1 MIGSTRSIKARSA
14 EQPSQCSSLVER
26 SNGLNVWNDLN
37 RSGRLGYVMFDLTL
51 NIEALN
57 FEQVSLRMA
66 DRILNH
72 LCDYALK
79 LSYRDLPQ
87 EVIRRTK
94 HIVMDT
100 VGCALGGAQSPPA
113 KIARAAASEITSAIP
128 STVLISGQKTSPDL
142 AAFAN
147 GVMIR
152 YLDFNDTYAG
162 SPTCHPSDLL
172 APVLAVVDARNGNG
186 KDVILGTVLGYEV
199 LCGLIDAGSK
209 ERGRSWDQST
219 YGVIAAAVVAA
230 KLFGHTKEQMANAI
244 SLAVSSH
251 ISLEQIRRGQISHW
265 KGCALANASRNAVFC
280 AMLAAKGMTG
290 PEEVFEG
297 KAGFLNSTGIRFEIR
312 PFADSADTYRIMKAR
327 LKAFPSGYFSQSA
340 IEAILR
346 LAIPNPRSRRHQ
358 RDSPADFSRRV
369 RGHGFRRSELA
380 AGNQGERRSQSALRD
395 GRCADGRQSWRFAI
409 MSEMYYKRSDV
420 RALMQKIKVRIGE
433 EPVAAWPDL
442 PLNIV
447 DVEMKSGKVLST
459 KVAYHLGHFKRFMTD
474 EEQERKFRPLA
485 EPLLP
490 KRQIDDL
497 LACLRRLD
505 EVEQISELISL
516 TVAPNLP
523 P

>member
-1 MIGSTRSIKARSA
+1 
-14 EQPSQCSSLVER
+14 
-26 SNGLNVWNDLN
+26 
-37 RSGRLGYVMFDLTL
+37 
-51 NIEALN
+51 
-57 FEQVSLRMA
+57 MA

-79 LSYRDLPQ
+79 LSYRALRQ
-87 EVIRRTK
+87 EVIQRTK
-94 HIVMDT
+94 QIALDT
-100 VGCALGGAQSPPA
+100 VGCALGVPDTPPA

-152 YLDFNDTYAG
+152 YLDFNDTYTG
-162 SPTCHPSDLL
+162 SITCHPSDLL

-199 LCGLIDAGSK
+199 LCGLIDAGSE

-219 YGVIAAAVVAA
+219 YGVIAAAAVAA
-230 KLFGHTKEQMANAI
+230 KLFSLTKEQMANAI

-251 ISLEQIRRGQISHW
+251 ISLGQVRRGQISHW

-290 PEEVFEG
+290 PEEAFEG

-312 PFADSADTYRIMKAR
+312 PFAESTDTYRIMKAR

-340 IEAILR
+340 IEAILS
-346 LAIPNPRSRRHQ
+346 L
-358 RDSPADFSRRV
+358 
-369 RGHGFRRSELA
+369 
-380 AGNQGERRSQSALRD
+380 RSQIPDLDDIKEIRLQTFPAGYEVMGSGEANWRPETRESADHSLPFVMAVALMEGNLEIRHYE
-395 GRCADGRQSWRFAI
+395 Q
-409 MSEMYYKRSDV
+409 MYYKRSDV

-447 DVEMKSGKVLST
+447 DVEMKSGEVFST
-459 KVAYHLGHFKRFMTD
+459 KVAYHLGHFKRWMTD
-474 EEQERKFRPLA
+474 EELERKFLPLA
-485 EPLLP
+485 ERLLP
-490 KRQIDDL
+490 KKQINDL
-497 LACLRRLD
+497 LVCLRRLD
-505 EVEQISELISL
+505 EVEQIRELISL
-516 TVAPNLP
+516 TVAQKLST
-523 P
+523 

>member
-1 MIGSTRSIKARSA
+1 M
-14 EQPSQCSSLVER
+14 P
-26 SNGLNVWNDLN
+26 
-37 RSGRLGYVMFDLTL
+37 
-51 NIEALN
+51 
-57 FEQVSLRMA
+57 

-79 LSYRDLPQ
+79 LSYRDLPE

-94 HIVMDT
+94 QIVLDT
-100 VGCALGGAQSPPA
+100 VGCALGGAESPPA
-113 KIARAAASEITSAIP
+113 KIARTAASEITSAHP

-186 KDVILGTVLGYEV
+186 KDVVLGMVLGYEIF
-199 LCGLIDAGSK
+199 CGLIDAGAK
-209 ERGRSWDQST
+209 EPGRAWDQST

-230 KLFGHTKEQMANAI
+230 KLFSHTREQMANAI
-244 SLAVSSH
+244 SLALTSH
-251 ISLEQIRRGQISHW
+251 ISLEQVRRGQISHW

-297 KAGFLNSTGIRFEIR
+297 KAGFFNSTGIRFEIR
-312 PFADSADTYRIMKAR
+312 PFADSSDEFRIMKAR
-327 LKAFPSGYFSQSA
+327 LKAFPAGYFSQSA
-340 IEAILR
+340 IEAILHLRTQIPDLEAVKEIR
-346 LAIPNPRSRRHQ
+346 LQTFPAGYEVMGSGEANWQPETRESADHSLPFVMAVGLMEGAVEIRHYDQ
-358 RDSPADFSRRV
+358 
-369 RGHGFRRSELA
+369 
-380 AGNQGERRSQSALRD
+380 
-395 GRCADGRQSWRFAI
+395 
-409 MSEMYYKRSDV
+409 MYYKRSEV

-433 EPVAAWPDL
+433 EPVAAWPEV
-442 PLNIV
+442 PLSIV
-447 DVEMKSGKVLST
+447 EVELRSGKVLST
-459 KVAYHLGHFKRFMTD
+459 KVAYHLGHFKRLMTD

-490 KRQIDDL
+490 KKQIDDL

-505 EVEQISELISL
+505 EVERISELMSL
-516 TVAPNLP
+516 TVASTLSA
-523 P
+523 

>member
-1 MIGSTRSIKARSA
+1 M
-14 EQPSQCSSLVER
+14 P
-26 SNGLNVWNDLN
+26 
-37 RSGRLGYVMFDLTL
+37 
-51 NIEALN
+51 
-57 FEQVSLRMA
+57 

-128 STVLISGQKTSPDL
+128 STVLISGQKTSSDL

-172 APVLAVVDARNGNG
+172 APVLAVVDARNGSG

-199 LCGLIDAGSK
+199 LCGLIDAGAK

-230 KLFGHTKEQMANAI
+230 KLFGHTKEQMTNAI

-290 PEEVFEG
+290 PEEAFEG
-297 KAGFLNSTGIRFEIR
+297 KAGFLTSTGIRFEIR
-312 PFADSADTYRIMKAR
+312 PFADSAESYRIMKAR

-340 IEAILR
+340 IEAVLN
-346 LAIPNPRSRRHQ
+346 L
-358 RDSPADFSRRV
+358 
-369 RGHGFRRSELA
+369 
-380 AGNQGERRSQSALRD
+380 RSQIPDLDDVEEIRLQTFPAGYEVMGSGEANWQPETRESADHSLPFVMAVALMEGNLEIRHYE
-395 GRCADGRQSWRFAI
+395 
-409 MSEMYYKRSDV
+409 EMYYKRSDV

-433 EPVAAWPDL
+433 EPVAAWPEV

-474 EEQERKFRPLA
+474 AEQEHKFRPLA

-490 KRQIDDL
+490 EGQLNDL

-516 TVAPNLP
+516 TVAPKLP
-523 P
+523 T

>member
-1 MIGSTRSIKARSA
+1 
-14 EQPSQCSSLVER
+14 
-26 SNGLNVWNDLN
+26 
-37 RSGRLGYVMFDLTL
+37 
-51 NIEALN
+51 
-57 FEQVSLRMA
+57 MA

-87 EVIRRTK
+87 EVIQRTK
-94 HIVMDT
+94 QIVLDT
-100 VGCALGGAQSPPA
+100 VGCALGGAESPPA

-186 KDVILGTVLGYEV
+186 KDAILGTVLGYEV
-199 LCGLIDAGSK
+199 LCGLIDAGAK

-290 PEEVFEG
+290 PEEAFEG
-297 KAGFLNSTGIRFEIR
+297 KAGFLNSTGIRFEIS
-312 PFADSADTYRIMKAR
+312 PFADSADAYHIMKAR

-340 IEAILR
+340 IEAILS
-346 LAIPNPRSRRHQ
+346 L
-358 RDSPADFSRRV
+358 
-369 RGHGFRRSELA
+369 
-380 AGNQGERRSQSALRD
+380 RSQIPDLDDIKEIRLQTFPAGYEVMGSGEANWRPETRESADHSLPFVMAVALMEGNLEIRHYE
-395 GRCADGRQSWRFAI
+395 Q
-409 MSEMYYKRSDV
+409 MYYKRSDV

-433 EPVAAWPDL
+433 EPVAAWPEV

-447 DVEMKSGKVLST
+447 DVETKSGKVLST

-474 EEQERKFRPLA
+474 EEQERKFLPLA

-490 KRQIDDL
+490 KGQINDL

-516 TVAPNLP
+516 TVAQKLST
-523 P
+523 

>member
-1 MIGSTRSIKARSA
+1 M
-14 EQPSQCSSLVER
+14 P
-26 SNGLNVWNDLN
+26 
-37 RSGRLGYVMFDLTL
+37 
-51 NIEALN
+51 
-57 FEQVSLRMA
+57 

-87 EVIRRTK
+87 EVIGRTK

-100 VGCALGGAQSPPA
+100 VGCALGGAESPPA
-113 KIARAAASEITSAIP
+113 KIARAAASEITSAVP
-128 STVLISGQKTSPDL
+128 STVLISGRKTSPDL

-172 APVLAVVDARNGNG
+172 APVLAVVDATNGSG
-186 KDVILGTVLGYEV
+186 KDAILGTVLGYEV

-219 YGVIAAAVVAA
+219 YGVIAASVVAA

-290 PEEVFEG
+290 PEEAFEG

-312 PFADSADTYRIMKAR
+312 PFGDSAESYRIMKAR

-340 IEAILR
+340 IEAILN
-346 LAIPNPRSRRHQ
+346 L
-358 RDSPADFSRRV
+358 
-369 RGHGFRRSELA
+369 
-380 AGNQGERRSQSALRD
+380 RSQIPDLDDIKEIRLQTFPAGYEVMGSGEANWKPETRESADHSLP
-395 GRCADGRQSWRFAI
+395 FV
-409 MSEMYYKRSDV
+409 MSIALMEGNLEIRHYEQMYYKRSDV

-433 EPVAAWPDL
+433 EPVAVWPEV

-447 DVEMKSGKVLST
+447 DVEMESGKVLST

-474 EEQERKFRPLA
+474 DEQERKFRPLA

-505 EVEQISELISL
+505 EVERISELISL
-516 TVAPNLP
+516 TLAPNLSR
-523 P
+523 

>member
-1 MIGSTRSIKARSA
+1 
-14 EQPSQCSSLVER
+14 
-26 SNGLNVWNDLN
+26 
-37 RSGRLGYVMFDLTL
+37 
-51 NIEALN
+51 
-57 FEQVSLRMA
+57 MA

-128 STVLISGQKTSPDL
+128 STVLISGQRTSPDL

-152 YLDFNDTYAG
+152 YLDFNDTYTG
-162 SPTCHPSDLL
+162 SITCHPSDLL
-172 APVLAVVDARNGNG
+172 APVLAVVDAKNGNG

-199 LCGLIDAGSK
+199 LCGLIDAGSE

-230 KLFGHTKEQMANAI
+230 KLFSLTKEQMANAI

-251 ISLEQIRRGQISHW
+251 ISLGQVRRGQISHW

-297 KAGFLNSTGIRFEIR
+297 KAGFLSSTGIRFELR
-312 PFADSADTYRIMKAR
+312 PFADSAETYRIMKAR

-340 IEAILR
+340 IEAILS
-346 LAIPNPRSRRHQ
+346 L
-358 RDSPADFSRRV
+358 
-369 RGHGFRRSELA
+369 
-380 AGNQGERRSQSALRD
+380 RSQIPDLDDIKEIRLQTFPAGYEVMGSGEANWQPETRESADHSLPFVMAVALMEGIVETRHYD
-395 GRCADGRQSWRFAI
+395 
-409 MSEMYYKRSDV
+409 EMYYKRSDV

-433 EPVAAWPDL
+433 EPVAAWPEV

-447 DVEMKSGKVLST
+447 DVEMKSEKVLST
-459 KVAYHLGHFKRFMTD
+459 KVAYHLGHFKRWMTD

-490 KRQIDDL
+490 GSQIDDL

-505 EVEQISELISL
+505 EVEQINELISL
-516 TVAPNLP
+516 TLAPNLGA
-523 P
+523 

>member
-1 MIGSTRSIKARSA
+1 
-14 EQPSQCSSLVER
+14 
-26 SNGLNVWNDLN
+26 
-37 RSGRLGYVMFDLTL
+37 
-51 NIEALN
+51 
-57 FEQVSLRMA
+57 MA

-100 VGCALGGAQSPPA
+100 VGCALGGAESPPA
-113 KIARAAASEITSAIP
+113 KIARAAASEITSASP

-172 APVLAVVDARNGNG
+172 APVLAVVDARNGSG
-186 KDVILGTVLGYEV
+186 RDVILGTVLGYEV
-199 LCGLIDAGSK
+199 LCGLIDAGAK
-209 ERGRSWDQST
+209 ERGHSWDQST
-219 YGVIAAAVVAA
+219 YGVIAAAVLAA

-340 IEAILR
+340 IEAILNLRPQIPDLDDVKEIR
-346 LAIPNPRSRRHQ
+346 LQTFPAGYEVMGSGEANWQPETRESADHSLPFVMAVALMEGIVETRHY
-358 RDSPADFSRRV
+358 D
-369 RGHGFRRSELA
+369 EL
-380 AGNQGERRSQSALRD
+380 
-395 GRCADGRQSWRFAI
+395 
-409 MSEMYYKRSDV
+409 YYKRSDV
-420 RALMQKIKVRIGE
+420 RALMQKIKVRIGD
-433 EPVAAWPDL
+433 EPVAAWPEL

-447 DVEMKSGKVLST
+447 DVETKSGKVLST

-490 KRQIDDL
+490 GRQIDDL

-505 EVEQISELISL
+505 EVDEISELISL

-523 P
+523 T

>member
-1 MIGSTRSIKARSA
+1 
-14 EQPSQCSSLVER
+14 
-26 SNGLNVWNDLN
+26 
-37 RSGRLGYVMFDLTL
+37 
-51 NIEALN
+51 
-57 FEQVSLRMA
+57 MA

-87 EVIRRTK
+87 EVIGRTK

-100 VGCALGGAQSPPA
+100 VGCALGGAESPPA
-113 KIARAAASEITSAIP
+113 KIARAAASEIMSVVP
-128 STVLISGQKTSPDL
+128 STVLVSGQKTSPDL

-172 APVLAVVDARNGNG
+172 APVLAVVDAKNGNG
-186 KDVILGTVLGYEV
+186 KDAILGTVLGYEV
-199 LCGLIDAGSK
+199 LCGLIDAGAK

-219 YGVIAAAVVAA
+219 YGVIAAAAVAA

-290 PEEVFEG
+290 PEEAFEG
-297 KAGFLNSTGIRFEIR
+297 KAGFLNSTGIHFEIR
-312 PFADSADTYRIMKAR
+312 PFGDSAESYCIMKAR

-340 IEAILR
+340 IEAILN
-346 LAIPNPRSRRHQ
+346 L
-358 RDSPADFSRRV
+358 
-369 RGHGFRRSELA
+369 
-380 AGNQGERRSQSALRD
+380 RSQIPDLDEIKEIRLQTFPAGYEVMGSGEANWQPETRESADHSLPFVMAVALMEGNLEIRHYD
-395 GRCADGRQSWRFAI
+395 QL
-409 MSEMYYKRSDV
+409 YYKRSDV

-447 DVEMKSGKVLST
+447 DVEMKSGKILST
-459 KVAYHLGHFKRFMTD
+459 KVAYHLGHFKRWMTD

-485 EPLLP
+485 KPLLP
-490 KRQIDDL
+490 EKQITDL

-516 TVAPNLP
+516 TVAPKLP
-523 P
+523 A

>member
-1 MIGSTRSIKARSA
+1 
-14 EQPSQCSSLVER
+14 
-26 SNGLNVWNDLN
+26 
-37 RSGRLGYVMFDLTL
+37 
-51 NIEALN
+51 
-57 FEQVSLRMA
+57 MA

-100 VGCALGGAQSPPA
+100 VGCALGGAESPPA
-113 KIARAAASEITSAIP
+113 KIARAAASEITSASP

-172 APVLAVVDARNGNG
+172 APVLAVVDARNGSG

-199 LCGLIDAGSK
+199 LCGLIDSGAK
-209 ERGRSWDQST
+209 ERGHSWDQST
-219 YGVIAAAVVAA
+219 YGVIAAAVLAA

-244 SLAVSSH
+244 SLAISSH

-290 PEEVFEG
+290 PEEAFEG
-297 KAGFLNSTGIRFEIR
+297 KAGFLSSTGIRLEIR

-340 IEAILR
+340 VEAILN
-346 LAIPNPRSRRHQ
+346 L
-358 RDSPADFSRRV
+358 
-369 RGHGFRRSELA
+369 
-380 AGNQGERRSQSALRD
+380 RSQIPDLDDIKEIRLQTFPAGYEVMGSGEANWQPETRESADHSLPFVMAVALMEGIVEIRHYD
-395 GRCADGRQSWRFAI
+395 Q
-409 MSEMYYKRSDV
+409 MYYKRSDV

-433 EPVAAWPDL
+433 EPVAAWPEV

-459 KVAYHLGHFKRFMTD
+459 KVAYHLGHFKRWMTD
-474 EEQERKFRPLA
+474 EERERKFRPLA

-505 EVEQISELISL
+505 EVEQVSELISL
-516 TVAPNLP
+516 TVAPNLTT
-523 P
+523 

>member
-1 MIGSTRSIKARSA
+1 MS
-14 EQPSQCSSLVER
+14 
-26 SNGLNVWNDLN
+26 
-37 RSGRLGYVMFDLTL
+37 
-51 NIEALN
+51 
-57 FEQVSLRMA
+57 

-100 VGCALGGAQSPPA
+100 LGCALGGAESPPA
-113 KIARAAASEITSAIP
+113 KIARAAASEITSVVP
-128 STVLISGQKTSPDL
+128 STVLISGHKTSPDL

-186 KDVILGTVLGYEV
+186 KDVILGTVLGYEM

-209 ERGRSWDQST
+209 ERGHSWDQST

-244 SLAVSSH
+244 SLAVASH

-340 IEAILR
+340 IEAILN
-346 LAIPNPRSRRHQ
+346 L
-358 RDSPADFSRRV
+358 
-369 RGHGFRRSELA
+369 
-380 AGNQGERRSQSALRD
+380 RSQIPDLDDVKEIRLQTFPAGYEVMGSGEANWQPETRESADHSLPFVMAVALMEGNVEIRHYD
-395 GRCADGRQSWRFAI
+395 
-409 MSEMYYKRSDV
+409 EMYYKRSDV

-433 EPVAAWPDL
+433 EPVAAWPEL
-442 PLNIV
+442 PMNIV
-447 DVEMKSGKVLST
+447 DVEMKSAKVLST
-459 KVAYHLGHFKRFMTD
+459 RVAYHLGHFKRWMTD

-485 EPLLP
+485 KPLLP
-490 KRQIDDL
+490 EGQIDDL

-516 TVAPNLP
+516 TVAPHLP
-523 P
+523 A

>member
-1 MIGSTRSIKARSA
+1 M
-14 EQPSQCSSLVER
+14 P
-26 SNGLNVWNDLN
+26 
-37 RSGRLGYVMFDLTL
+37 
-51 NIEALN
+51 
-57 FEQVSLRMA
+57 

-128 STVLISGQKTSPDL
+128 STVLISGQKTSSDL

-172 APVLAVVDARNGNG
+172 APVLAVVDARNGSG

-199 LCGLIDAGSK
+199 LCGLIDAGAK

-290 PEEVFEG
+290 PEEAFEG
-297 KAGFLNSTGIRFEIR
+297 KAGFLTSTGIRFEIR
-312 PFADSADTYRIMKAR
+312 PFADSAESYRIMKAR

-340 IEAILR
+340 IEAVLNLR
-346 LAIPNPRSRRHQ
+346 AQIPDLDNIEEIRLQTFPAGYEVMGSGEANWQPETRESADHSLPFVMAVALMEGNLEIRHY
-358 RDSPADFSRRV
+358 
-369 RGHGFRRSELA
+369 E
-380 AGNQGERRSQSALRD
+380 
-395 GRCADGRQSWRFAI
+395 
-409 MSEMYYKRSDV
+409 EMYYKRSDV

-433 EPVAAWPDL
+433 EPVAAWPEV

-474 EEQERKFRPLA
+474 AEQERKFRPLA

-490 KRQIDDL
+490 EGQLNDL

-516 TVAPNLP
+516 TVAPKLP
-523 P
+523 T

>member
-1 MIGSTRSIKARSA
+1 
-14 EQPSQCSSLVER
+14 
-26 SNGLNVWNDLN
+26 
-37 RSGRLGYVMFDLTL
+37 
-51 NIEALN
+51 
-57 FEQVSLRMA
+57 MA
-66 DRILNH
+66 DQTLNH

-79 LSYRDLPQ
+79 LSYRDLPR
-87 EVIRRTK
+87 EVIGRTK

-100 VGCALGGAQSPPA
+100 VGCALGGAESPPA
-113 KIARAAASEITSAIP
+113 KIARAAASEITSTVP

-172 APVLAVVDARNGNG
+172 APVLAVVDARSGNG
-186 KDVILGTVLGYEV
+186 KNVILGTVLGYEM

-209 ERGRSWDQST
+209 ERGRIWDQST

-244 SLAVSSH
+244 SLAVASH
-251 ISLEQIRRGQISHW
+251 ISLEQIRRAQISHW

-340 IEAILR
+340 IEAVLN
-346 LAIPNPRSRRHQ
+346 L
-358 RDSPADFSRRV
+358 
-369 RGHGFRRSELA
+369 
-380 AGNQGERRSQSALRD
+380 RSQIPDLDDVKEIRLQTFPAGYEVMGSGEANWQPETRESADHSLPFVMAVALMEGNVEIRHYD
-395 GRCADGRQSWRFAI
+395 
-409 MSEMYYKRSDV
+409 EMYYKRSDV

-433 EPVAAWPDL
+433 ESVAAWPEL

-447 DVEMKSGKVLST
+447 DVEMKSAKVLST
-459 KVAYHLGHFKRFMTD
+459 RVAYHLGHFKRWMTD

-485 EPLLP
+485 KPLLP
-490 KRQIDDL
+490 EGQIDDL

-516 TVAPNLP
+516 TVAPHLP
-523 P
+523 A

>member
-1 MIGSTRSIKARSA
+1 M
-14 EQPSQCSSLVER
+14 P
-26 SNGLNVWNDLN
+26 
-37 RSGRLGYVMFDLTL
+37 
-51 NIEALN
+51 
-57 FEQVSLRMA
+57 

-72 LCDYALK
+72 LCNYALK

-87 EVIRRTK
+87 EVTHRTK
-94 HIVMDT
+94 HIVLDT
-100 VGCALGGAQSPPA
+100 VGCALGGAESPPA
-113 KIARAAASEITSAIP
+113 KIARAAASEITSTIP
-128 STVLISGQKTSPDL
+128 SSVLVSGRKTSPDL
-142 AAFAN
+142 TAFAN

-172 APVLAVVDARNGNG
+172 APVLAVVNARNGSG
-186 KDVILGTVLGYEV
+186 KDAILGTVLGYEV

-209 ERGRSWDQST
+209 EPGRSWDQST

-290 PEEVFEG
+290 PEEAFEG
-297 KAGFLNSTGIRFEIR
+297 KSGFLTSTGIRFEIR
-312 PFADSADTYRIMKAR
+312 PFADSAESYRIMKAR
-327 LKAFPSGYFSQSA
+327 LKPFPAGYFSQSA
-340 IEAILR
+340 IEAILGLRPKIPDLDDIKEIR
-346 LAIPNPRSRRHQ
+346 LQTFPAGYEVMGSSEANWQPETRESADHSLPFVMAVALMEGNLEIRHYEQ
-358 RDSPADFSRRV
+358 
-369 RGHGFRRSELA
+369 
-380 AGNQGERRSQSALRD
+380 
-395 GRCADGRQSWRFAI
+395 
-409 MSEMYYKRSDV
+409 MYYKRADL

-433 EPVAAWPDL
+433 EPVAAWPDV

-447 DVEMKSGKVLST
+447 DIEMKSGKVLST
-459 KVAYHLGHFKRFMTD
+459 KVAYHLGHFKRLMTD

-490 KRQIDDL
+490 ERQINDL

-505 EVEQISELISL
+505 EVERISELISL
-516 TVAPNLP
+516 TIAPNLAT
-523 P
+523 

>member
-1 MIGSTRSIKARSA
+1 M
-14 EQPSQCSSLVER
+14 P
-26 SNGLNVWNDLN
+26 
-37 RSGRLGYVMFDLTL
+37 
-51 NIEALN
+51 
-57 FEQVSLRMA
+57 

-79 LSYRDLPQ
+79 LSYHDLPR
-87 EVIRRTK
+87 EVIDRTK

-128 STVLISGQKTSPDL
+128 STVLISGQRTSFDL

-199 LCGLIDAGSK
+199 LCGLIDAGAK

-251 ISLEQIRRGQISHW
+251 ISIEQIRRGQISHW

-290 PEEVFEG
+290 PDEVFEG
-297 KAGFLNSTGIRFEIR
+297 KAGFLSSTGIRFEIT
-312 PFADSADTYRIMKAR
+312 PFADSTETYRIMKAR

-340 IEAILR
+340 IEAILN
-346 LAIPNPRSRRHQ
+346 L
-358 RDSPADFSRRV
+358 
-369 RGHGFRRSELA
+369 
-380 AGNQGERRSQSALRD
+380 RSQIPDLDDIKEIRLQTFPAGYEVMGSGEANWQPETRESADHSLPFVMAVALMEGNLEIRHYD
-395 GRCADGRQSWRFAI
+395 Q
-409 MSEMYYKRSDV
+409 MYYKRFNV
-420 RALMQKIKVRIGE
+420 RALMQKIQVRIGE
-433 EPVAAWPDL
+433 EPIAAWAEV

-447 DVEMKSGKVLST
+447 DVELKSGKILST

-490 KRQIDDL
+490 QRQINDL

-505 EVEQISELISL
+505 EVERISELISL
-516 TVAPNLP
+516 TVAPNLAK
-523 P
+523 

>member
-1 MIGSTRSIKARSA
+1 
-14 EQPSQCSSLVER
+14 
-26 SNGLNVWNDLN
+26 
-37 RSGRLGYVMFDLTL
+37 
-51 NIEALN
+51 
-57 FEQVSLRMA
+57 MA

-79 LSYRDLPQ
+79 LSYRDLPP

-94 HIVMDT
+94 QIVMDT
-100 VGCALGGAQSPPA
+100 VGCALGGAESPPA
-113 KIARAAASEITSAIP
+113 KIARAAASEITSANP
-128 STVLISGQKTSPDL
+128 STVLVSGQETSPDL

-172 APVLAVVDARNGNG
+172 APVLAVVDAKNGTG
-186 KDVILGTVLGYEV
+186 KDAILGTVLGYEV
-199 LCGLIDAGSK
+199 LCGLTDFGSK
-209 ERGRSWDQST
+209 ERGRTWDQST

-244 SLAVSSH
+244 SLAASSH

-290 PEEVFEG
+290 PEEAFEG
-297 KAGFLNSTGIRFEIR
+297 KAGFLNSTGIRFEIM
-312 PFADSADTYRIMKAR
+312 PFADSAESYRIMKAR

-340 IEAILR
+340 IEAILH
-346 LAIPNPRSRRHQ
+346 L
-358 RDSPADFSRRV
+358 
-369 RGHGFRRSELA
+369 RSEIPDLDDVKEVRLQTFP
-380 AGNQGERRSQSALRD
+380 AGYEVMGSGEANWQPETRESADHSLPFVMAVALMEGSLEIRHYD
-395 GRCADGRQSWRFAI
+395 Q
-409 MSEMYYKRSDV
+409 MYYKRPDV

-433 EPVAAWPDL
+433 EPVAAWPEV
-442 PLNIV
+442 PLNII
-447 DVEMKSGKVLST
+447 DVEMNSGKVVST

-474 EEQERKFRPLA
+474 DEQERKFRPLA

-490 KRQIDDL
+490 ERQINDL

-505 EVEQISELISL
+505 EVEQIGELISL
-516 TVAPNLP
+516 TVP
-523 P
+523 PTLSA

>member
-1 MIGSTRSIKARSA
+1 MT
-14 EQPSQCSSLVER
+14 
-26 SNGLNVWNDLN
+26 
-37 RSGRLGYVMFDLTL
+37 
-51 NIEALN
+51 
-57 FEQVSLRMA
+57 

-94 HIVMDT
+94 YIVVDT
-100 VGCALGGAQSPPA
+100 VGCALGGAESPPA
-113 KIARAAASEITSAIP
+113 KIARAAASEIASVIP
-128 STVLISGQKTSPDL
+128 STVLVSGQKTSPDL

-172 APVLAVVDARNGNG
+172 APVLAVVDARHGSG

-199 LCGLIDAGSK
+199 LCGLIDAGAK
-209 ERGRSWDQST
+209 ERGRSWDQAT
-219 YGVIAAAVVAA
+219 YGVIAAAVLAA
-230 KLFGHTKEQMANAI
+230 KLFGHTKQQMANAI
-244 SLAVSSH
+244 SLAVASH

-290 PEEVFEG
+290 PEEAFEG
-297 KAGFLNSTGIRFEIR
+297 KAGFLNSTGIRFEIK
-312 PFADSADTYRIMKAR
+312 PFADSAEDYRIMRAR

-340 IEAILR
+340 IEAVLN
-346 LAIPNPRSRRHQ
+346 L
-358 RDSPADFSRRV
+358 
-369 RGHGFRRSELA
+369 
-380 AGNQGERRSQSALRD
+380 RSQIPDLDDIEEIRLQTFPAGYEVMGSGEANWRPETRESADHSLPFVMAVALIEGTLEIRHYE
-395 GRCADGRQSWRFAI
+395 QL
-409 MSEMYYKRSDV
+409 YYKRSDV

-447 DVEMKSGKVLST
+447 DVELKSGKILST
-459 KVAYHLGHFKRFMTD
+459 KVAYHLGHFKRIMTD
-474 EEQERKFRPLA
+474 AEQERKFRPLA

-490 KRQIDDL
+490 AKQIDDL

-516 TVAPNLP
+516 TVAPSLTS
-523 P
+523 

>member
-1 MIGSTRSIKARSA
+1 
-14 EQPSQCSSLVER
+14 
-26 SNGLNVWNDLN
+26 
-37 RSGRLGYVMFDLTL
+37 
-51 NIEALN
+51 
-57 FEQVSLRMA
+57 MA

-100 VGCALGGAQSPPA
+100 VGCALGGAESPPA
-113 KIARAAASEITSAIP
+113 KIARAAASEITSASP

-172 APVLAVVDARNGNG
+172 APVLAVVDARNGSG
-186 KDVILGTVLGYEV
+186 RDVILGTVLGYEV
-199 LCGLIDAGSK
+199 LCGLIDAGAK
-209 ERGRSWDQST
+209 ERGHSWDQST
-219 YGVIAAAVVAA
+219 YGVIAAAVLAA

-244 SLAVSSH
+244 SLAISSH

-290 PEEVFEG
+290 PEEAFEG
-297 KAGFLNSTGIRFEIR
+297 KAGFLNSTGIHFEIR

-340 IEAILR
+340 VEAILN
-346 LAIPNPRSRRHQ
+346 L
-358 RDSPADFSRRV
+358 
-369 RGHGFRRSELA
+369 
-380 AGNQGERRSQSALRD
+380 RSQIPDLDDIKEIRLQTFPAGYEVMGSGEANWQPETRESADHSLPFVMAVALMEGIVEIRHYD
-395 GRCADGRQSWRFAI
+395 Q
-409 MSEMYYKRSDV
+409 MYYKRSDV

-433 EPVAAWPDL
+433 EPVAAWPEV

-459 KVAYHLGHFKRFMTD
+459 KVAYHLGHFKRWMTD
-474 EEQERKFRPLA
+474 EERERKFRPLA

-505 EVEQISELISL
+505 EVEQVSELISL
-516 TVAPNLP
+516 TVAPNLSE
-523 P
+523 